1 MSKRNL
7 EGIVAPRPWRENR
20 PLGLSARRGRVGRRT
35 SGASSVPSSVRPMG
49 RASRIGDAGSCD
61 GRAGAGRGRAWVTLL
76 DREIVEA
83 VSIAAVTAAIVVA
96 GRREERSSSVPGHGG
111 GRSRLATASALG
123 VVALVA
129 AVGVVA
135 AFGPHR
141 ARGAEAV
148 PLAGAVPDQLA
159 VPALDR
165 EGTALHIHAHLD
177 VFVHGR
183 RVAVPA
189 GIGIGPDFISPLHT
203 HDASGVVH
211 VESPDVRAFTL
222 GEVFGVW
229 GVRLTPRCLGGYC
242 ASGADRLRVYVG
254 GRELT
259 GDPRLLHLAPHSE
272 IVVAFGTP
280 WQLPRPLPSRFA
292 FAPGL

>member
-1 MSKRNL
+1 
-7 EGIVAPRPWRENR
+7 
-20 PLGLSARRGRVGRRT
+20 
-35 SGASSVPSSVRPMG
+35 
-49 RASRIGDAGSCD
+49 
-61 GRAGAGRGRAWVTLL
+61 VTLL

-96 GRREERSSSVPGHGG
+96 GRREERSSSVPGHGR

-123 VVALVA
+123 VVALLA

-135 AFGPHR
+135 IFGPHR
-141 ARGAEAV
+141 ARGAEAAPV
-148 PLAGAVPDQLA
+148 AAA
-159 VPALDR
+159 VPAELTGPPPWPANTDGLRSRLRALGLPALGR

-189 GIGIGPDFISPLHT
+189 GIGIGQTFISPLHT
-203 HDASGVVH
+203 HDGSGIVH
-211 VESPDVRAFTL
+211 VESPDVRTFTL
-222 GEVFGVW
+222 GEVFAVW
-229 GVRLTPRCLGGYC
+229 GVRLTRRCLGGYC

-254 GRELT
+254 AREFT
-259 GDPRLLHLAPHSE
+259 GDPRVLHLSPHAE
-272 IVVAFGTP
+272 IVVAFGKP
-280 WQLPRPLPSRFA
+280 RELPQPLPSRFA

>member
-1 MSKRNL
+1 
-7 EGIVAPRPWRENR
+7 V
-20 PLGLSARRGRVGRRT
+20 
-35 SGASSVPSSVRPMG
+35 
-49 RASRIGDAGSCD
+49 
-61 GRAGAGRGRAWVTLL
+61 
-76 DREIVEA
+76 A
-83 VSIAAVTAAIVVA
+83 VSAELA
-96 GRREERSSSVPGHGG
+96 GPAPWPANTDGL
-111 GRSRLATASALG
+111 RSRLGALG
-123 VVALVA
+123 L
-129 AVGVVA
+129 
-135 AFGPHR
+135 
-141 ARGAEAV
+141 
-148 PLAGAVPDQLA
+148 
-159 VPALDR
+159 PALGR

-211 VESPDVRAFTL
+211 VESPDVRTFTL

-229 GVRLTPRCLGGYC
+229 GVRLTRRCLGGYC
-242 ASGADRLRVYVG
+242 ASGADHLRVYVG

-280 WQLPRPLPSRFA
+280 RQLPRPLPSRFA
-292 FAPGL
+292 FAPGV

>member
-1 MSKRNL
+1 
-7 EGIVAPRPWRENR
+7 
-20 PLGLSARRGRVGRRT
+20 
-35 SGASSVPSSVRPMG
+35 
-49 RASRIGDAGSCD
+49 
-61 GRAGAGRGRAWVTLL
+61 VTLL
-76 DREIVEA
+76 DREIVDA
-83 VSIAAVTAAIVVA
+83 VSIAAVTAAIIVA
-96 GRREERSSSVPGHGG
+96 GRREERSSFVSGRGR
-111 GRSRLATASALG
+111 GRSRLATASALA

-135 AFGPHR
+135 VFGPHR
-141 ARGAEAV
+141 ARGADAAPLAVAV
-148 PLAGAVPDQLA
+148 PGEPAGQAPWPANTGGLRSRLRA
-159 VPALDR
+159 LGLPALGR

-211 VESPDVRAFTL
+211 VESPEVRTFTL

-229 GVRLTPRCLGGYC
+229 GVRLTRGCLGGYC
-242 ASGADRLRVYVG
+242 ASGADRLRVYIG

-259 GDPRLLHLAPHSE
+259 GDPRLLHLAPHAE
-272 IVVAFGTP
+272 IVVVFGTP
-280 WQLPRPLPSRFA
+280 RQVPRPLPSRYA
-292 FAPGL
+292 FPSGL

>member
-1 MSKRNL
+1 M
-7 EGIVAPRPWRENR
+7 
-20 PLGLSARRGRVGRRT
+20 
-35 SGASSVPSSVRPMG
+35 
-49 RASRIGDAGSCD
+49 
-61 GRAGAGRGRAWVTLL
+61 TLL

-83 VSIAAVTAAIVVA
+83 VSIAAVTAAIVAA
-96 GRREERSSSVPGHGG
+96 GRREDRSGSVPGRGG
-111 GRSRLATASALG
+111 SRSRLAKASALG

-135 AFGPHR
+135 VFGPHR
-141 ARGAEAV
+141 ARGAEAAPLSVAV
-148 PLAGAVPDQLA
+148 PGALAGPAPWPANTDGLRSRLRTLGL
-159 VPALDR
+159 PALGR

-183 RVAVPA
+183 PVAVPA

-203 HDASGVVH
+203 HDASGIVH
-211 VESPDVRAFTL
+211 VESPDVRTFTL

-229 GVRLTPRCLGGYC
+229 GVRLTRRCLGGYC
-242 ASGADRLRVYVG
+242 ASGGDRLRVYVG
-254 GRELT
+254 GREFT
-259 GDPRLLHLAPHSE
+259 GDPRALRLAPHAE

-280 WQLPRPLPSRFA
+280 RQLPRPLPSRFA

>member
-1 MSKRNL
+1 M
-7 EGIVAPRPWRENR
+7 
-20 PLGLSARRGRVGRRT
+20 
-35 SGASSVPSSVRPMG
+35 
-49 RASRIGDAGSCD
+49 
-61 GRAGAGRGRAWVTLL
+61 TLL

-96 GRREERSSSVPGHGG
+96 GRREERSSSVAGHGG

-141 ARGAEAV
+141 ARGAEAA
-148 PLAGAVPDQLA
+148 PLAVAVPAELA
-159 VPALDR
+159 GPAPWPANTDGLRSRLRALGLPALDR

-189 GIGIGPDFISPLHT
+189 GIGIGPDFISQLHT

-229 GVRLTPRCLGGYC
+229 GVRLTRRCLGGYC
-242 ASGADRLRVYVG
+242 ASGADHLRVYVG

-280 WQLPRPLPSRFA
+280 RQLPRPLPSRFA